1 MSLFSE
7 GAPASELK
15 QSASFLRRATGGGD
29 DKVKT
34 KGPKATT
41 TSNSSNAIKKLPPPK
56 SKVLEEV
63 QDMMMQSFDDPA
75 DDFSN
80 LRKLISEVSVQSHRK
95 IFGGSQTNFFGY
107 GIVTIKMFEKKM
119 FQIMC
124 HMMGCNDSSG

>member
-1 MSLFSE
+1 MYWITPFSE

-80 LRKLISEVSVQSHRK
+80 LRKLISEVSVQMYTVENK
-95 IFGGSQTNFFGY
+95 CIFNKR
-107 GIVTIKMFEKKM
+107 TIKV
-119 FQIMC
+119 
-124 HMMGCNDSSG
+124 GLSSS